1 MIPHRYRFDFYIPKY
16 NVLIEHH
23 GHQHFKPVEVFG
35 GELYF
40 KETIKNDEAKRAL
53 AKERG
58 FYLLELS
65 YTQMENNGIEITL
78 EMALRYNGHV
88 FDESITVS
96 KPCGPRR
103 VEILY

>member
-1 MIPHRYRFDFYIPKY
+1 MVAQITTEQF
-16 NVLIEHH
+16 IELARS
-23 GHQHFKPVEVFG
+23 KFG

-88 FDESITVS
+88 FDESITIS

-103 VEILY
+103 IETFF